1 MRHSQCW
8 SHARRGFEQ
17 ARDGEPEAADAA
29 LALIGALY
37 ANEKA
42 IRRGKLKGAAKLAL
56 RRERSVPAAA
66 RFFAWCRGQS
76 ARPDLLPRSP
86 LAKALKYALDRE
98 AGLSVYLSDADVAID
113 TNHLERVLRPI
124 PAGRRNWLF
133 AWTEVGAERVGVVQG
148 LLATCTLQGVDP
160 YTYLVDVLQ
169 RVGRHPASR
178 AVELTPRVWR
188 TLFADDPLRSDLD
201 RGRDPPGS

>member
-1 MRHSQCW
+1 MASAAMPALRNIIRAATYAQICGTQHIW
-8 SHARRGFEQ
+8 AHARRGFQQ

-56 RRERSVPAAA
+56 RRERSVSAAA
-66 RFFAWCRGQS
+66 RFFAWCRGQR
-76 ARPDLLPRSP
+76 ARPDLLRRSP

-113 TNHLERVLRPI
+113 TNNVMPTTVL
-124 PAGRRNWLF
+124 
-133 AWTEVGAERVGVVQG
+133 
-148 LLATCTLQGVDP
+148 C
-160 YTYLVDVLQ
+160 
-169 RVGRHPASR
+169 RHR
-178 AVELTPRVWR
+178 GPR
-188 TLFADDPLRSDLD
+188 T
-201 RGRDPPGS
+201 